1 MTFLLDTHLLLWAAG
16 RPDMLS
22 DAARALIDDRDNE
35 LLFSAASL
43 WEVAIKGGLGR
54 SDFEVEPRA
63 LRRGLMDA
71 DYGELAVTSAH
82 AVAVASLPPIHKDPF
97 DRLLIAQAM
106 TEGITLLT
114 SDSLVAQYAGPVQR
128 V

>member
-1 MTFLLDTHLLLWAAG
+1 
-16 RPDMLS
+16 MLS
-22 DAARALIDDRDNE
+22 DAARALIDDRDNGF
-35 LLFSAASL
+35 LFSAASL

-63 LRRGLMDA
+63 FRRGLMDA

-82 AVAVASLPPIHKDPF
+82 AVAVASLPPIHEDPF

-114 SDSLVAQYAGPVQR
+114 SNRLVAQYPGPVQQ
-128 V
+128 VQWL